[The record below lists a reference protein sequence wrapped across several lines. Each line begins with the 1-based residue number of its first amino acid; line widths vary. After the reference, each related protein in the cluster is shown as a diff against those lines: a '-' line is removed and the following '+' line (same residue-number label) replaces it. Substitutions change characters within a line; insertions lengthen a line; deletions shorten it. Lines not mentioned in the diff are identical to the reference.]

1 MSGIAPNPLTDIS
14 KVYLEAVAAKPDF
27 LDLDKDGNKKEPMK
41 KAAKEVEAPK
51 ERLKTDRNMFNVPKD
66 EQKAAKERLLAKARA
81 KREKMK
87 EGLDPVGQED
97 ADIDNDGDTDKSDKY
112 LHKRRKAI
120 AKAMKK
126 RMSEGVRDVDPEK
139 GTKERKERLEKKRG
153 MKLDD
158 HPEYKKEETEISE
171 IHVQAHQPHEV
182 PSKNLKGLVSKAVKR
197 IDADNDGDIDKDDPK
212 EKGMGEYV
220 PSADGKKKVRTK
232 IGESVSNWRQ
242 DLSEVMDDD
251 IDSKPIK
258 EKKINNKIKINPKL
272 GEAVEQ
278 LGGEIIEM
286 VQVEEG
292 DIIESVYDEL
302 VEEGYSQD
310 EVEYGIDI
318 ALNTLE
324 EGYYDSAVASSKAA
338 AERNK
343 PERSLKDRIKSAA
356 KKAIA
361 GTARAAGK
369 VMKTKAQVQA
379 APGRAKAK
387 VKSLADRVKSTAKA
401 GYASGR
407 GPVEKKTSYRG
418 AGVGRKEKIGEEIAI
433 DENVATGK
441 ARRAKF
447 GGIQSKPVG
456 AVSNDEKAA
465 EYAKQSAAKKAK
477 EKSAGEAAHK
487 AASAKGLS
495 PAEAEMRRKAAE
507 RKAAR
512 MRKEEVEQLDEIS
525 AQLAHTASMK
535 ADEVARKARVAGDK
549 ETAAKKTAQASRIYK
564 GVGPRRTK
572 ERMKEEVVDEKLNL
586 KKADMGDVIK
596 DFYKSDAP
604 QFKGRSKEKRREMAI
619 AAKLTAERGGRRLG
633 ESSTEVAMSPQELAL
648 QKRKTAID
656 KMITMK
662 RQQALQKTKK
672 EEVVREGDGD
682 PCWDTHKQVGMKKKG
697 NRMVPNCVPKNKVA
711 EENEDSLRDRRME
724 RGGVDGNTDYRRPPA
739 KKATNAELGI
749 KPGKTAVQKE
759 LEKKH
764 GKGKSA
770 MDIVKA
776 EIRAKHGKGSVK

>member
-197 IDADNDGDIDKDDPK
+197 IDADNDGDVDKDDPK

-343 PERSLKDRIKSAA
+343 PERTLKDRIKSAA

-512 MRKEEVEQLDEIS
+512 MR
-525 AQLAHTASMK
+525 
-535 ADEVARKARVAGDK
+535 
-549 ETAAKKTAQASRIYK
+549 
-564 GVGPRRTK
+564 
-572 ERMKEEVVDEKLNL
+572 KEEVVDEKLNL